1 MTLDPCLF
9 LGWVIPGDVISIIAS
24 LRTTKPIRVGGA
36 IICIIAPPTLIGF
49 VAPKLALRHLVLHGR
64 ETLSRFS
71 FLYFQISPYSDRDS
85 LGRWNRRMM
94 WAVRGGAFRP
104 SVGFWWLDSKII
116 KRLIS
121 SMSRRINFYL
131 KWWC

>member
-49 VAPKLALRHLVLHGR
+49 VAPKLAPPTLIGFVAPKLALRH
-64 ETLSRFS
+64 
-71 FLYFQISPYSDRDS
+71 
-85 LGRWNRRMM
+85 
-94 WAVRGGAFRP
+94 
-104 SVGFWWLDSKII
+104 
-116 KRLIS
+116 
-121 SMSRRINFYL
+121 
-131 KWWC
+131 